1 METKLSVNI
10 NKIATLRNARGG
22 NLPDLVQFA
31 IDCELFGADG
41 ITIHPRPDERHI
53 TTKDVGDL
61 AKVVRTEYNIE
72 GYPDDRFM
80 QLLEEHRPA
89 QATLVPDPPGVLTSN
104 TGWDL
109 SNDLG
114 FLKPII
120 EKIHAMGI
128 RSSLF
133 VNGDEKS
140 VIAAAKLGVNR
151 IEFYTGP
158 YASQFDDNKTA
169 AIAPYIIAAKAA
181 DDYGVGINAGHDL
194 NLKNLR
200 YFKENLPNLLE
211 VSIGHALISDAL
223 YLGIENTIRMYKHQL
238 NF

>member
-10 NKIATLRNARGG
+10 NKIATIRNARGG

-61 AKVVRTEYNIE
+61 AKVVRTEFNIE
-72 GYPDDRFM
+72 GYPDERFM
-80 QLLEEHRPA
+80 QLLKVNRPA

-104 TGWDL
+104 TGWNF
-109 SNDLG
+109 SNDLE

-120 EKIHAMGI
+120 EKIHGMGI

-133 VNGDEKS
+133 VNGDPES

-158 YASQFDDNKTA
+158 YAAQFESNKSA
-169 AIAPYIIAAKAA
+169 AIAPYILAAKVA

-200 YFKENLPNLLE
+200 FFKENLPSLLE

-223 YLGIENTIRMYKHQL
+223 YLGIENTIKMYKHQL